1 MKKLSWKSYFVVR
14 VIVYALVI
22 ISILIW
28 NVNHDKQKIKE
39 TLLPQLNNFS
49 LLLTGMGTINKDN
62 AVRVNSVL
70 SNVNNS
76 DVDIHVDKSRIDEIK
91 FKALNDTR
99 KYILSEDGNYA
110 TGVNGSFLGFSD
122 PYVNGFHDYSA
133 RLFMLDKFWSSYS
146 RIPLILDY
154 FITSYRFQYV
164 YFSRSYEKF
173 NVKNFTKLERLEP
186 NVFRD
191 NFNDRI
197 DKTVQEK
204 GFYFTLP
211 YPAFL
216 SGKAVVS
223 AISPIIYEGK
233 HIADMGSSISLDG
246 LSSLLS
252 MPSDLTDFVSAELI
266 YVYSPSSILLKQGK
280 YHWWNVYQ
288 YDYTIPDIGNVMIQV
303 DLAYFMKSNLWLFL
317 FLLLATTFIHYHIN
331 LLQKE
336 KFENNELR
344 KELYRDTLTGI
355 YNRRVVEDYA
365 YDEAKEQIKRGHK
378 VSMIALDADKFKM
391 INDQYG
397 HLKGDKAIQY
407 IAMCMKDCARPNDYS
422 IRMGGDEFLII
433 LNDASL
439 ERAKLIAR
447 RIELC
452 IYRKSLLNLGF
463 VCAVTTA
470 YTDLRKNEEFND
482 AYKRVDELLY
492 KNKQKKKEREKLGQ
506 KLAYQ

>member
-1 MKKLSWKSYFVVR
+1 M
-14 VIVYALVI
+14 VYVLVI
-22 ISILIW
+22 GSILAW
-28 NVNHDKQKIKE
+28 NIHHDKQEIE
-39 TLLPQLNNFS
+39 DTLLPQLNNFS

-62 AVRVNSVL
+62 AAKANRVL
-70 SNVNNS
+70 EQISN
-76 DVDIHVDKSRIDEIK
+76 IHVDEKRAAEIK
-91 FKALNDTR
+91 FKRLANSH
-99 KYILSEDGNYA
+99 KYVLSEDGNYA

-122 PYVNGFHDYSA
+122 PNENGFVNHRS
-133 RLFMLDKFWSSYS
+133 RLFMLDKFWASYA

-154 FITSYRFQYV
+154 FTVSYRYQYA
-164 YFSRSYEKF
+164 YFSHFSEDYSASEL
-173 NVKNFTKLERLEP
+173 TKLTRLEP
-186 NVFRD
+186 SIFRHD
-191 NFNDRI
+191 FNDSI
-197 DKTVQEK
+197 NDTLKEK
-204 GFYFTLP
+204 GFFFTPP
-211 YPAFL
+211 YPSFL
-216 SGKAVVS
+216 SGDLVVS
-223 AISPIIYEGK
+223 AVSPIMNAGK
-233 HIADMGSSISLDG
+233 HIGDMGATITLDD

-252 MPSDLTDFVSAELI
+252 MPANLNDFVTTELH
-266 YVYSPSSILLKQGK
+266 YSYSPDSILLKQGA
-280 YHWWNVYQ
+280 YSWWEGYQ
-288 YDYTIPDIGNVMIQV
+288 YEYKISDIGNAIVTV
-303 DLAYFMKSNLWLFL
+303 DLAYFIKANLWLFL
-317 FLLLATTFIHYHIN
+317 FLLLAVIVIHFHIN
-331 LLQKE
+331 FLQKE
-336 KFENNELR
+336 KFENQILR
-344 KELYRDTLTGI
+344 QELYRDTLTGI

-378 VSMIALDADKFKM
+378 ASMIALDADKFKM